1 MGFFSEVDIIMQE
14 GLTKEEAIINVQE
27 GREIYRTSLYSRIK
41 NILEQNNGF
50 MDAEFLKQEL
60 NDYKY
65 YQPNIKEKDIL
76 LEVLKYSND
85 FYYID
90 GLVIDT
96 KEEVFQKIKKYN
108 DYIKNLLSPYFNKPD
123 IQYIVIF
130 LFFYKKLT
138 ESDRL
143 SFNHIELEN
152 FMFEDERKILI
163 INNLK
168 RFQEF
173 YNFEI
178 NLVDSFIF
186 YLENIKSD
194 ILDEIFFILNNLNF
208 SKYSNSDFSKIFEYL
223 IDKNIENSFTN
234 KSMQRL
240 MLSFFDLKDRTT
252 IFNPFGGLG
261 GLVKESFN
269 KNSNISIQYNE
280 INNRTLQLGF
290 MTLFLNGNNNFQIKN
305 DDSFNSYHSSQK
317 YDYVITELPLAKKF
331 NQNEFFLASQ
341 SVRNSQVYL
350 KSKDSILY
358 YVMFSLLKINNRGKA
373 IFNVPTGFLF
383 NSSSD
388 YIRVRKYL
396 IENDLIEAIINLPSG
411 TMYHSRINTSL
422 LLINF
427 NKSGKN
433 KIKIINAQLLY
444 ESKPKNREIVNESIL
459 DIDSIMDS
467 YHHETKDS
475 FFIDIEKISKKD
487 YRLDSN
493 IFQKEIFELYYAL
506 GEGKAKY
513 LKDLAVIKKGKNF
526 NKDKLSNQGEFP
538 IVKIQNLHNDVLDLY
553 INENDTFDMLQN
565 ISSRDVIGE
574 ECILIASVGE
584 QIKPTIYRPTSK
596 LQNIFITTNTI
607 ALVPKDDTVSIEYL
621 YYQMYSK
628 IVTEQI
634 KNLTSG
640 SIRTFLTI
648 SSISEL
654 IIPYVGL
661 EEQKSFIDTQKA
673 NIIASQRAELEIK
686 LKFIGYKEEVESKES
701 DIVRTLTHQL
711 RAILSTINMDVDIL
725 KTIID
730 SNDVG
735 NLKNKKLVIPE
746 DTDFAR
752 PIDYTL
758 NEISNKIKINSK
770 KLHDSLNT
778 VDKVMR
784 FKLENN
790 DFENADLYDFFIKYI
805 ESKKIENG
813 NNFTINVKGK
823 SVYVDFNKASFVELL
838 DQLIS
843 NAKKHAFKNDEND
856 YKIDFNIRENKSKE
870 IVTIEY
876 FNNGRKFNVSKEDY
890 IGAFKKGQS
899 SNGSGIGGNFIYRI
913 IKAHKGDLFI
923 DITNEIGFKFKIEI
937 PLKYNGEI

>member
-1 MGFFSEVDIIMQE
+1 MGFFSEVDIMMKE
-14 GLTKEEAIINVQE
+14 GLSEEEAILHVEE
-27 GREIYRTSLYSRIK
+27 GRKLGTALHIRIK
-41 NILEQNNGF
+41 NILERNEGF
-50 MDAEFLKQEL
+50 INIKNLEKEL
-60 NDYKY
+60 NTYKY
-65 YQPNIKEKDIL
+65 YTSNIKIKDL
-76 LEVLKYSND
+76 LIEILKYPTD

-90 GLVIDT
+90 GLIIDT
-96 KEEVFQKIKKYN
+96 KEEVFQKIIKYN
-108 DYIKNLLSPYFNKPD
+108 DYIKNLLSSYFNKLD

-138 ESDRL
+138 ESDAL
-143 SFNHIELEN
+143 SINHIELEN
-152 FMFEDERKILI
+152 FMFEDERKNLI
-163 INNLK
+163 TNNLK
-168 RFQEF
+168 EFQKF

-194 ILDEIFFILNNLNF
+194 TLDEIFFILNNLNF
-208 SKYSNSDFSKIFEYL
+208 TKYNQSDFSKIFEHL

-240 MLSFFDLKDRTT
+240 MLNFFDLRDGTT

-261 GLVKESFN
+261 GLIVESFN

-290 MTLFLNGNNNFQIKN
+290 MTLFLNSNNNFQIKN
-305 DDSFNSYHSSQK
+305 DDSFNSYYSSQK

-331 NQNEFFLASQ
+331 NQNELFIASQ
-341 SVRNSQVYL
+341 SVKNSQISL

-358 YVMFSLLKINNRGKA
+358 YVMFSLSKINNSGKA

-388 YIRVRKYL
+388 YIKVRKYL

-411 TMYHSRINTSL
+411 TMYHSGINTSL

-427 NKSGKN
+427 NKSEKN

-444 ESKPKNREIVNESIL
+444 ESKTRNREIVNESIL

-475 FFIDIEKISKKD
+475 FLIDIEKISKKD

-526 NKDKLSNQGEFP
+526 NKDKLFNQGKFP

-553 INENDTFDMLQN
+553 INENDTFDMLQD
-565 ISSRDVIGE
+565 ISSRDVICE

-596 LQNIFITTNTI
+596 LQNIFITTNII

-648 SSISEL
+648 SSILEL
-654 IIPYVGL
+654 IIPYVEL
-661 EEQKSFIDTQKA
+661 QEQKIFIDTQKA
-673 NIIASQRAELEIK
+673 NIIASQRAELETK
-686 LKFIGYKEEVESKES
+686 LKLIGYREEIESKES

-711 RAILSTINMDVDIL
+711 RPILSNIYFEAENLKEIMYSNNLENMIDKNIIMPTDSEAKKPKINNLENII
-725 KTIID
+725 TIIY
-730 SNDVG
+730 ND
-735 NLKNKKLVIPE
+735 
-746 DTDFAR
+746 
-752 PIDYTL
+752 
-758 NEISNKIKINSK
+758 SK
-770 KLHDSLNT
+770 KLHDSLDVIDN
-778 VDKVMR
+778 VMG
-784 FKLENN
+784 FKLEQ
-790 DFENADLYDFFIKYI
+790 
-805 ESKKIENG
+805 
-813 NNFTINVKGK
+813 NNFKTDNLNNFFKDYIDKQKKDYEISLKG
-823 SVYVDFNKASFVELL
+823 S
-838 DQLIS
+838 
-843 NAKKHAFKNDEND
+843 
-856 YKIDFNIRENKSKE
+856 DFNIEFNSKALTE
-870 IVTIEY
+870 LLNELLLNAERHAFIDIDKPKITFLIKKNDKQGIAIIEY
-876 FNNGRKFNVSKEDY
+876 SNNGKKFNVSLDNY
-890 IGAFKKGQS
+890 INAFEKQKS
-899 SNGSGIGGNFIYRI
+899 SKGSGIGGNLVYRI
-913 IKAHKGDLFI
+913 IKAHKGELYLQDSK
-923 DITNEIGFKFKIEI
+923 EGFKFYIEI
-937 PLKYNGEI
+937 PIKQNLEYK